1 VLLQP
6 NEIKIN
12 KVSEKNSVGVF
23 SFKPLP
29 KGYGNT
35 LGSSIRRVLLTSIKG
50 AAVTQVTFPGITHQF
65 TTIPG
70 VKQDVVDL
78 CLNMKEIVVRSH
90 SDSPVIGTIK
100 KKGKGA
106 VTAGDIKISSEV
118 EVINKDFVIAELAD
132 DKTTF
137 EAELIIEQGVGYSI
151 AESRETAKLGA
162 IVIDA
167 LFSPV
172 LKVSYEVTP
181 TRKGDVTD
189 LDELIITVQTDG
201 AVKPEEALTEAATL
215 LRNFFSKFASKE
227 EYVEEI
233 IVPASSQSD
242 AAEDTTGNSSSKDD
256 VYLEDLSLPTRTVNA
271 LRKHG
276 IEKLSQL
283 AKMTDEEIADVKN
296 LGEKSVKEIIKLL
309 EKENLR

>member
-1 VLLQP
+1 MLLQP

>member
-1 VLLQP
+1 MFLVLSHYQ
-6 NEIKIN
+6 
-12 KVSEKNSVGVF
+12 KVTETLLEVVF
-23 SFKPLP
+23 EEFF
-29 KGYGNT
+29 
-35 LGSSIRRVLLTSIKG
+35 LTSIKG